1 MLANSAIHNGPPEW
15 ENMGFTDGIIKYEGG
30 SSEDVDL
37 QIDDGVLDFYS
48 GSGAGGNGGA
58 ISWNWQGVDAFDREI
73 VSADSGFQPG
83 ANGEIWYQDLQN
95 EVGLLCTAQ
104 GMGLTGTNNYVE
116 DYKATGS
123 YWEHDDPTITEL
135 IAQVEGLEYPVTET
149 YSLKEADEA
158 MAKIAELDKKVQSYE
173 KYFRT
178 SSKYTGVDKECTP
191 AEAIVLSEVD
201 NCTIS
206 GSNEYTPIQYAWW
219 AVTKS
224 GSGGNEL
231 SEAAFDFQNYVN
243 TAAGGE
249 RTQYTTADGQ
259 TFTGFAIDIDPNF
272 TSTSKEATV
281 SFDSIS
287 QKYIL
292 GPFRV
297 DYVDY
302 KPFSFINNMEIFT
315 DNSQTPVSKD
325 QYYLAVSENDEL
337 VNLNGAYPSSGDEF
351 YIILNYN
358 ENFKKL
364 TDIQV
369 DFKYMNAGGHYT
381 YYTGTYT
388 KVAIKGHIYG
398 RFDYGLYEE
407 ISAFSEWLAEQ
418 LEADKG
424 IVLGSTISDLSAISY
439 VQEGETLK
447 DAIERRLNKAVDNEW
462 NAGEMAI
469 AYQKYYYTN
478 QYDSLTDTAK
488 HWLEEY
494 RIFDPNTSER
504 YILCSS
510 DEIEVNKMGQTY
522 NLNAYRT
529 SQEML
534 DWIESDLTRF
544 REELKKAE
552 EEENEED
559 IARYKNNIELYTKM
573 KSDFEMFHS
582 GIEAGLPARDS
593 RVIPGKLSIE
603 IWKDYE
609 FIDQGEVTAQD
620 QSASRGAARW
630 WEYETIHWNQELPS
644 NEEGKIKIVKETDGQ
659 AKNGDEFNFKVT
671 VNNGNQTTT
680 ENLKIV
686 YQEGTENS
694 VESQVYTWA
703 YGSTAPTYTVEEVNL
718 PSNSSLISIENQS
731 GSLTSGQTV
740 TVKAKNKIAENYG
753 NLSISKQIET
763 TNLDT
768 NQYTLVGKIYKFNVT
783 ISGADCSFSYGGQ
796 NYTVTPEK
804 SVTIPIQIESVADTA
819 SQEEKDAKSVK
830 ITNIKFYEDAPQ
842 YKVEEIID
850 ETVPE
855 GSTLQEIRQSEGY
868 ISKDTTSEVIAINK
882 YPVFPDETKASIG
895 VIKTLDGDSNFSDED
910 LQKFEFKFRVKV
922 FADSAHTI
930 PFKNLAG
937 EPYSEQIITAK
948 ASRSDSGTWE
958 WRGQTDEYIWAY
970 GNNPYYEIEEID
982 TCPVHGDKC
991 NSAECE
997 YYGTIV
1003 FDKEKTTTANTGKA
1017 SVTEVTADNKVKGQL
1032 KSNEIVE
1039 AVYNVN
1045 ITNSVPPPPQMPHK
1059 GKITINKEVTDD
1071 LLKNNNYEFTLKVTG
1086 TFDYKGQHFENQTI
1100 QLTNLV
1106 ANTNGYVLL
1115 ENEEAKDTQNYV
1127 TISVGNVNN
1136 ASWTS
1141 DEFSWYGEA
1150 PKYTVEENL
1159 NGKSITDENG
1169 VVHEINSSVV
1179 PEKGTLE
1186 DDKDSNGDGI
1196 NEITIKA
1203 VNSSNP
1209 PPPGDEHEDNAG
1221 RIRII
1226 KEVENS
1232 NELSIDYLN
1241 SVKFKFEVKVEGYEK
1256 IEGSDEGII
1265 VTLDKD
1271 DLQYNEKENKYYWE
1285 YISPKYIWK
1294 DDGNDETDDRPD
1306 YSITELKSNMNDM
1319 YFVRAEGEDGST
1331 VSGQTITGKLKD
1343 SGDAVDPESTEE
1355 IIITTDNTFVNK
1367 VSPPPDEPPPPDGDH
1382 HVGQLK
1388 IQKLLTSDGLDLKQF
1403 RFKITLSGKFYYD
1416 GDFKDG
1422 SYTFEIGGDSAE
1434 QLNDSGVWTSKEIK
1448 WNGEAPRYT
1457 VDEIESDKAEL
1468 VSSENTTGVIED
1480 NSISTATAVFVNEP
1494 NTVPDDDSGKLQI
1507 TKTMTGNGIS
1517 EDELFEFRV
1526 TIQKDGEKASPFTI
1540 KIHAGETW
1548 TSDTVL
1554 WKEGEPAP
1562 TYTVEEINIP
1572 EGSKFSSMTT
1582 TNGTVNGNVAT
1593 GSLDGNTNV
1602 EINAINEL
1610 EEKHGSFSV
1619 AKKVIFNKLINS
1631 ALSQSFEVKIRISGT
1646 FAGNFDGQDVNI
1658 VNGTYELTK
1667 NLKDG
1672 EAYVSPELTWWG
1684 DNAPTITVEETQKE
1698 GWDRPDYSNNADTGV
1713 VLTEGERTIIV
1724 ITNRIQVDLDLTM
1737 DLGGIVWE
1745 DIAQDPNGK
1754 NTKDSKPNGIVDGS
1768 EEGLDGVEVYVYRVA
1783 SQNGREMKRELAV
1796 AHGNIYNSGMAYPVI
1811 TSDGGKWK
1819 VTGLNVTGFTE
1830 AEKAA
1835 GYSSEAGW
1843 SIKYDVEFVYDGQTY
1858 EPTTLLSYDDGDKYS
1873 SATAETY
1880 ANMNP
1885 SDRLKTFG
1893 NSSLALDYNRQ
1904 EVNDRIREI
1913 YGKTVINGM
1922 GETIGTVNGSEGSKD
1937 VYYNASVPSSE
1948 NSRVKSELQTTDESG
1963 IAYDLFKTKA
1973 RTSVAGLQF
1982 PVDNYY
1988 RLEYVD
1994 ADYTLNGIRQTYR
2007 AVYEHCLHI
2016 NLGLVRRDDADIEV
2030 TKDLY
2035 SAKVVV
2041 DEKEIDYRFNQLADI
2056 INDANN
2062 KGYDRVEHIDSA
2074 NVSYELGLYSTDYY
2088 YKAELYKSNAELY
2101 DNIVTYYKNLNNRTP
2116 ENSEME
2122 VYLTYKIRLYNSS
2135 SEKYV
2140 VGINSLDDYVES
2152 SLGTPISTS
2161 VTSVIDGVE
2170 KEVAKPSY
2178 LTSTE
2183 EGEKEQDVTWSL
2195 VESNIR
2201 GSDGATYNKLQ
2212 TDLKDVRL
2220 TSGQTKYIYVTFA
2233 VQKDTYEGVKDVIGL
2248 GEKSNIVEVA
2258 NYSTYY
2264 QDGTIAGKLDK
2275 DSAPSN
2281 INVRNHNDEKH
2292 WYEDDSDSAPVLNI
2306 TLLQENRNVSGI
2318 AWEDG
2323 KTEEGIRDN
2332 DEARIGGLTTELV
2345 EKIKLP
2351 TVDESGN
2358 PVYKEYDFLW
2368 PTNENLDCLG
2378 GKTLEYLTGF
2388 DSTTETSRERIEE
2401 TVKDSEG
2408 NEVTKVTEV
2417 GQYSF
2422 EGMPTGDY
2430 VVRFLYGNDKT
2441 ELEDTSGITLAS
2453 ATAYKENG
2461 ERYSENEDINTANYD
2476 GDILGSTPAVYN
2488 GQDYKSTIYQKGFED
2503 IAVDSNTGYLAKEYH
2518 DLTNKDLADANV
2530 SDAKD
2535 SEARRLEIM
2544 AESETITNENSVV
2557 LATATDLSEAH
2568 NDLFDDYSMFADTA
2582 KISLDIEADEN
2593 LNGIQSEEIKGD
2605 YNSDVEIDTPS
2616 VNLKEKTTNYS
2627 VNKIDF
2633 GLIERPETNVVL
2645 DKQIKEIKLTTN
2657 DKEVIFDANYNI
2669 TYETVPLSTDVSDMT
2684 VIGTV
2689 ISETDEEM
2697 YLVAKIELNTES
2709 SKGIDQLQAMNKNE
2723 IKPVN
2728 AEHTGTQNFRYIN
2741 VDSEIL
2747 QGTTVEINY
2756 LISALNVGEVDYT
2769 SEQIEEITNQT
2780 DSAKIKADILALA
2793 ENAKKDSQY
2802 YYSEDYVP
2810 TIGKYLGTTYY
2821 TGKNHVRTGGGTES
2835 KDVVVSS
2842 KVRQIIDYV
2851 DNDAVFTPEY
2861 NTSSNHMWRNTSINE
2876 LTGNGYDSERL
2887 LDYLVIPEY
2896 EIVDDSNVSYI
2907 TGQRNNLILSVD
2919 DQSEITDTINSNA
2932 GFESKLVPY
2941 NIYVDNQ
2948 SSYQYKSEIGLT
2960 ITKAVSAQDD
2970 ADNLAYDNLTEI
2982 VKFENSVGRKDITV
2996 VTGNANPK
3004 FGEFTTALEE
3014 RDSSATELITF
3025 TPPTG
3030 LTVEESMTTQ
3040 VLVIVIVA
3048 LGIIVT
3054 GIVIIK
3060 KKVLK

>member
-1 MLANSAIHNGPPEW
+1 MEKNKIRDRVLTIFIMIVSILGITYKVLAD
-15 ENMGFTDGIIKYEGG
+15 MGTPIQSEGIPSGRPDYADKGFKDGIIQYEGEDNLDADVQEDSGTLHFGLDNSSGTSGSGGGG
-30 SSEDVDL
+30 SSGDGTWLGSIAGFADYVVSPPSSFSPGEGGVIWYEDVCEN
-37 QIDDGVLDFYS
+37 IDVLCS
-48 GSGAGGNGGA
+48 S
-58 ISWNWQGVDAFDREI
+58 QGI
-73 VSADSGFQPG
+73 G
-83 ANGEIWYQDLQN
+83 I
-95 EVGLLCTAQ
+95 
-104 GMGLTGTNNYVE
+104 TGKNQYIE
-116 DYKATGS
+116 DYKATGD
-123 YWEHDDPTITEL
+123 YWEL
-135 IAQVEGLEYPVTET
+135 RVEEYPEVVK
-149 YSLKEADEA
+149 Y
-158 MAKIAELDKKVQSYE
+158 SYE
-173 KYFRT
+173 EANQQIQEIARADKEQKDHPQFFRT
-178 SSKYTGVDKECTP
+178 ASKYTGSEQICTP
-191 AEAIVLSEVD
+191 AEAFVLSEAI
-201 NCTIS
+201 NIS
-206 GSNEYTPIQYAWW
+206 GSGEYTPLQYAWW
-219 AVTKS
+219 AVTGT

-231 SEAAFDFQNYVN
+231 SEAAFDFQNYIN
-243 TAAGGE
+243 TATGGSAQTKE
-249 RTQYTTADGQ
+249 INGTTY
-259 TFTGFAIDIDPNF
+259 TGFAIDINPKF
-272 TSTSKEATV
+272 TSTSKETTV
-281 SFDSIS
+281 NFDSIN
-287 QKYIL
+287 QQYII
-292 GPFRV
+292 GPFKV

-302 KPFSFINNMEIFT
+302 KPFAFINNIDIYT
-315 DNSQTPVSKD
+315 DNSETPVDKN
-325 QYYLAVSENDEL
+325 QYYLATSSDGI
-337 VNLNGAYPSSGDEF
+337 NLNSLNGEYPSSGQEF

-358 ENFKKL
+358 ENFKKI
-364 TDIQV
+364 TDIQL
-369 DFKYMNAGGHYT
+369 DFQYMNAGGT
-381 YYTGTYT
+381 WSKYTGKYT
-388 KVAIKGHIYG
+388 KVCIQGHVFG
-398 RFDYGLYEE
+398 RFDYSTYLD
-407 ISAFSEWLAEQ
+407 IRFFLDWLNEMY
-418 LEADKG
+418 ADKMY
-424 IVLGSTISDLSAISY
+424 IKIMTGSPNVPSQYRATYINLEFPDQNEFQHKILYTNALSGVTENNYAIP
-439 VQEGETLK
+439 GLIT
-447 DAIERRLNKAVDNEW
+447 A
-462 NAGEMAI
+462 
-469 AYQKYYYTN
+469 YYTMP
-478 QYDSLTDTAK
+478 Y
-488 HWLEEY
+488 
-494 RIFDPNTSER
+494 PSE
-504 YILCSS
+504 
-510 DEIEVNKMGQTY
+510 
-522 NLNAYRT
+522 LNDFGGYGTLFYEGRQLGRLPVT
-529 SQEML
+529 SQMK
-534 DWIESDLTRF
+534 
-544 REELKKAE
+544 ELAQSFVDSINEK
-552 EEENEED
+552 EENGEEVTD
-559 IARYKNNIELYTKM
+559 DQKRWRDGMQKIIDY
-573 KSDFEMFHS
+573 HP
-582 GIEAGLPARDS
+582 AGS
-593 RVIPGKLSIE
+593 NTYEIPDPLSFD
-603 IWKDYE
+603 IWKDLEY
-609 FIDQGEVTAQD
+609 IPMGEETAQT
-620 QSASRGAARW
+620 QAVSGGAARW

-718 PSNSSLISIENQS
+718 PSNSSLVSIENQS
-731 GSLTSGQTV
+731 GSLSSGQTV
-740 TVKAKNKIAENYG
+740 TVKAKNKITENYG
-753 NLSISKQIET
+753 NLSISKQIES

-783 ISGADCSFSYGGQ
+783 ISGADCSFNYGGQ
-796 NYTVTPEK
+796 DYTVTPEK

-855 GSTLQEIRQSEGY
+855 GSAVQEIRQSEGY

-1241 SVKFKFEVKVEGYEK
+1241 SVKFKFEVKVEGYDK
-1256 IEGSDEGII
+1256 VEGSDEGII

-1343 SGDAVDPESTEE
+1343 SGDAVDSESTEE

-1367 VSPPPDEPPPPDGDH
+1367 VSPPPYEPPPPDGDH

-1434 QLNDSGVWTSKEIK
+1434 QLDDSGVWTSKEIK

-1480 NSISTATAVFVNEP
+1480 NSVSTATAVFVNEP

-2041 DEKEIDYRFNQLADI
+2041 DEKEIDYRSI
-2056 INDANN
+2056 
-2062 KGYDRVEHIDSA
+2062 KV
-2074 NVSYELGLYSTDYY
+2074 
-2088 YKAELYKSNAELY
+2088 
-2101 DNIVTYYKNLNNRTP
+2101 
-2116 ENSEME
+2116 M
-2122 VYLTYKIRLYNSS
+2122 
-2135 SEKYV
+2135 
-2140 VGINSLDDYVES
+2140 
-2152 SLGTPISTS
+2152 
-2161 VTSVIDGVE
+2161 
-2170 KEVAKPSY
+2170 
-2178 LTSTE
+2178 TE
-2183 EGEKEQDVTWSL
+2183 
-2195 VESNIR
+2195 
-2201 GSDGATYNKLQ
+2201 
-2212 TDLKDVRL
+2212 
-2220 TSGQTKYIYVTFA
+2220 
-2233 VQKDTYEGVKDVIGL
+2233 
-2248 GEKSNIVEVA
+2248 
-2258 NYSTYY
+2258 
-2264 QDGTIAGKLDK
+2264 
-2275 DSAPSN
+2275 
-2281 INVRNHNDEKH
+2281 
-2292 WYEDDSDSAPVLNI
+2292 
-2306 TLLQENRNVSGI
+2306 
-2318 AWEDG
+2318 
-2323 KTEEGIRDN
+2323 
-2332 DEARIGGLTTELV
+2332 
-2345 EKIKLP
+2345 
-2351 TVDESGN
+2351 
-2358 PVYKEYDFLW
+2358 
-2368 PTNENLDCLG
+2368 
-2378 GKTLEYLTGF
+2378 
-2388 DSTTETSRERIEE
+2388 
-2401 TVKDSEG
+2401 
-2408 NEVTKVTEV
+2408 
-2417 GQYSF
+2417 
-2422 EGMPTGDY
+2422 
-2430 VVRFLYGNDKT
+2430 
-2441 ELEDTSGITLAS
+2441 
-2453 ATAYKENG
+2453 
-2461 ERYSENEDINTANYD
+2461 
-2476 GDILGSTPAVYN
+2476 
-2488 GQDYKSTIYQKGFED
+2488 
-2503 IAVDSNTGYLAKEYH
+2503 
-2518 DLTNKDLADANV
+2518 
-2530 SDAKD
+2530 
-2535 SEARRLEIM
+2535 
-2544 AESETITNENSVV
+2544 
-2557 LATATDLSEAH
+2557 
-2568 NDLFDDYSMFADTA
+2568 
-2582 KISLDIEADEN
+2582 
-2593 LNGIQSEEIKGD
+2593 
-2605 YNSDVEIDTPS
+2605 
-2616 VNLKEKTTNYS
+2616 
-2627 VNKIDF
+2627 
-2633 GLIERPETNVVL
+2633 
-2645 DKQIKEIKLTTN
+2645 
-2657 DKEVIFDANYNI
+2657 
-2669 TYETVPLSTDVSDMT
+2669 
-2684 VIGTV
+2684 
-2689 ISETDEEM
+2689 
-2697 YLVAKIELNTES
+2697 
-2709 SKGIDQLQAMNKNE
+2709 
-2723 IKPVN
+2723 
-2728 AEHTGTQNFRYIN
+2728 
-2741 VDSEIL
+2741 
-2747 QGTTVEINY
+2747 
-2756 LISALNVGEVDYT
+2756 
-2769 SEQIEEITNQT
+2769 
-2780 DSAKIKADILALA
+2780 
-2793 ENAKKDSQY
+2793 
-2802 YYSEDYVP
+2802 
-2810 TIGKYLGTTYY
+2810 
-2821 TGKNHVRTGGGTES
+2821 
-2835 KDVVVSS
+2835 
-2842 KVRQIIDYV
+2842 
-2851 DNDAVFTPEY
+2851 
-2861 NTSSNHMWRNTSINE
+2861 
-2876 LTGNGYDSERL
+2876 
-2887 LDYLVIPEY
+2887 
-2896 EIVDDSNVSYI
+2896 
-2907 TGQRNNLILSVD
+2907 
-2919 DQSEITDTINSNA
+2919 
-2932 GFESKLVPY
+2932 
-2941 NIYVDNQ
+2941 
-2948 SSYQYKSEIGLT
+2948 
-2960 ITKAVSAQDD
+2960 
-2970 ADNLAYDNLTEI
+2970 
-2982 VKFENSVGRKDITV
+2982 
-2996 VTGNANPK
+2996 
-3004 FGEFTTALEE
+3004 
-3014 RDSSATELITF
+3014 
-3025 TPPTG
+3025 
-3030 LTVEESMTTQ
+3030 
-3040 VLVIVIVA
+3040 
-3048 LGIIVT
+3048 
-3054 GIVIIK
+3054 
-3060 KKVLK
+3060 

>member
-1 MLANSAIHNGPPEW
+1 MEKNKIRDRVLTIFIMIVSILGITYKVLAD
-15 ENMGFTDGIIKYEGG
+15 MGTPIQSEGIPSGRPDYADKGFKDGIIQYEGEDNLDADVQEDSGTLHFGLDNSSGTSGSGGGG
-30 SSEDVDL
+30 SSGDGTWLGSIAGFADYVVSPPSSFSPGEGGVIWYEDVCEN
-37 QIDDGVLDFYS
+37 IDVLCS
-48 GSGAGGNGGA
+48 S
-58 ISWNWQGVDAFDREI
+58 QGI
-73 VSADSGFQPG
+73 G
-83 ANGEIWYQDLQN
+83 I
-95 EVGLLCTAQ
+95 
-104 GMGLTGTNNYVE
+104 TGKNQYIE
-116 DYKATGS
+116 DYKATGD
-123 YWEHDDPTITEL
+123 YWEL
-135 IAQVEGLEYPVTET
+135 RVEEYPEVVK
-149 YSLKEADEA
+149 Y
-158 MAKIAELDKKVQSYE
+158 SYE
-173 KYFRT
+173 EANQQIQEIARADKEQKDHPQFFRT
-178 SSKYTGVDKECTP
+178 ASKYTGSEQICTP
-191 AEAIVLSEVD
+191 AEAFVLSEAI
-201 NCTIS
+201 NIS
-206 GSNEYTPIQYAWW
+206 GSGEYTPLQYAWW
-219 AVTKS
+219 AVTGT

-231 SEAAFDFQNYVN
+231 SEAAFDFQNYIN
-243 TAAGGE
+243 TATGGSAQTKE
-249 RTQYTTADGQ
+249 INGTTY
-259 TFTGFAIDIDPNF
+259 TGFAIDINPKF
-272 TSTSKEATV
+272 TSTSKETTV
-281 SFDSIS
+281 NFDSIN
-287 QKYIL
+287 QQYII
-292 GPFRV
+292 GPFKV

-302 KPFSFINNMEIFT
+302 KPFAFINNIDIYT
-315 DNSQTPVSKD
+315 DNSETPVDKN
-325 QYYLAVSENDEL
+325 QYYLATSSDGI
-337 VNLNGAYPSSGDEF
+337 NLNSLNGEYPSSGQEF

-358 ENFKKL
+358 ENFKKI
-364 TDIQV
+364 TDIQL
-369 DFKYMNAGGHYT
+369 DFQYMNAGGT
-381 YYTGTYT
+381 WSKYTGKYT
-388 KVAIKGHIYG
+388 KVCIQGHVFG
-398 RFDYGLYEE
+398 RFDYSTYLD
-407 ISAFSEWLAEQ
+407 IRFFLDWLNEMY
-418 LEADKG
+418 ADKMY
-424 IVLGSTISDLSAISY
+424 IKIMTGSPNVPSQYRATYINLEFPDQNEFQHKILYTNALSGVTENNYAIP
-439 VQEGETLK
+439 GLIT
-447 DAIERRLNKAVDNEW
+447 A
-462 NAGEMAI
+462 
-469 AYQKYYYTN
+469 YYTMP
-478 QYDSLTDTAK
+478 Y
-488 HWLEEY
+488 
-494 RIFDPNTSER
+494 PSE
-504 YILCSS
+504 
-510 DEIEVNKMGQTY
+510 
-522 NLNAYRT
+522 LNDFGGYGTLFYEGRQLGRLPVT
-529 SQEML
+529 SQMK
-534 DWIESDLTRF
+534 
-544 REELKKAE
+544 ELAQSFVDSINEK
-552 EEENEED
+552 EENGEEVTD
-559 IARYKNNIELYTKM
+559 DQKRWRDGMQKIIDY
-573 KSDFEMFHS
+573 HP
-582 GIEAGLPARDS
+582 AGS
-593 RVIPGKLSIE
+593 NTYEIPDPLSFD
-603 IWKDYE
+603 IWKDLEYIPMRE
-609 FIDQGEVTAQD
+609 ETAQT
-620 QSASRGAARW
+620 QAVSGGAARW

-718 PSNSSLISIENQS
+718 PSNSSLVSIENQS
-731 GSLTSGQTV
+731 GSLSSGQTV
-740 TVKAKNKIAENYG
+740 TVKAKNKITENYG
-753 NLSISKQIET
+753 NLSISKQIES

-783 ISGADCSFSYGGQ
+783 ISGADCSFNYGGQ
-796 NYTVTPEK
+796 DYTVTPEK

-855 GSTLQEIRQSEGY
+855 GSAVQEIRQSEGY

-930 PFKNLAG
+930 PLKNLAG

-1209 PPPGDEHEDNAG
+1209 PPPPGNEDNAG

-1480 NSISTATAVFVNEP
+1480 NSVSTATAVFVNEP

-1843 SIKYDVEFVYDGQTY
+1843 SIKYDVEFIYDGQTY

-1994 ADYTLNGIRQTYR
+1994 ADYTLNGIRQTYK

-2368 PTNENLDCLG
+2368 PTSENLDCLG

-2408 NEVTKVTEV
+2408 NDVTKVTEV

-2697 YLVAKIELNTES
+2697 YLVAKIELNTET

>member
-1 MLANSAIHNGPPEW
+1 MEKIKDRILIIFIIIISIFGITYTVYGKFFENAQSEYYSDPPWYGLSKE
-15 ENMGFTDGIIKYEGG
+15 DGIIHHDGGDAKDADKQHDSGSLAVGVSSSGGGGNAGGGGTWNG
-30 SSEDVDL
+30 SSADFKDVISSESSSFQPGPKGEIWFEDLCDIKEVLCSARGVPLTGKTEYLEDEKATGDYWAHDVDPNISPRTIKTYNL
-37 QIDDGVLDFYS
+37 EEADAAIQKIASGDVDSEEYKSFYRTSCKYTGSDQICNPAEAFVLSEASRVS
-48 GSGAGGNGGA
+48 GSGEK
-58 ISWNWQGVDAFDREI
+58 D
-73 VSADSGFQPG
+73 P
-83 ANGEIWYQDLQN
+83 LQM
-95 EVGLLCTAQ
+95 AWWDIH
-104 GMGLTGTNNYVE
+104 GMG
-116 DYKATGS
+116 
-123 YWEHDDPTITEL
+123 
-135 IAQVEGLEYPVTET
+135 EGETPLSQAAKSFAEYIE
-149 YSLKEADEA
+149 
-158 MAKIAELDKKVQSYE
+158 KV
-173 KYFRT
+173 R
-178 SSKYTGVDKECTP
+178 
-191 AEAIVLSEVD
+191 
-201 NCTIS
+201 
-206 GSNEYTPIQYAWW
+206 
-219 AVTKS
+219 
-224 GSGGNEL
+224 
-231 SEAAFDFQNYVN
+231 
-243 TAAGGE
+243 GGE
-249 RTQYTTADGQ
+249 ATTKKIGN
-259 TFTGFAIDIDPNF
+259 TEYTGFAIEYNPQFVKTDE
-272 TSTSKEATV
+272 EAQV
-281 SFDSIS
+281 SFDSVN
-287 QKYIL
+287 QKYIV
-292 GPFRV
+292 GPFKIEYP
-297 DYVDY
+297 DI
-302 KPFSFINNMEIFT
+302 KPFAFINNIDIYA
-315 DNSQTPVSKD
+315 DNSSTPINKD
-325 QYYLAVSENDEL
+325 KYYLASASGNEL
-337 VNLNGAYPSSGDEF
+337 VNLNGAYPSNEQEF
-351 YIILNYN
+351 YIILDYD
-358 ENFKKL
+358 ENIKKI

-369 DFKYMNAGGHYT
+369 DFQYMNASGKYT
-381 YYTGTYT
+381 LYTGKYT
-388 KVAIKGHIYG
+388 WVYVKGHIFGEFNYHEYK
-398 RFDYGLYEE
+398 RVVIATNWIE
-407 ISAFSEWLAEQ
+407 EQ
-418 LEADKG
+418 LKKG
-424 IVLGSTISDLSAISY
+424 YAIKDEGSGI
-439 VQEGETLK
+439 
-447 DAIERRLNKAVDNEW
+447 
-462 NAGEMAI
+462 
-469 AYQKYYYTN
+469 YYT
-478 QYDSLTDTAK
+478 
-488 HWLEEY
+488 E
-494 RIFDPNTSER
+494 PG
-504 YILCSS
+504 SS
-510 DEIEVNKMGQTY
+510 DELLKNKLKYWEEWADEFLDSGELTTRMIMSRTEYFIPDDWTY
-522 NLNAYRT
+522 FNDENGVVLSNSGKKIHIWAHGWYRSYSKYVEIFQNLKDKLEAAQALGDSAAILEAQKELDTTVYDGHGYSEGRFNAYKERITHIPYPGT
-529 SQEML
+529 ST
-534 DWIESDLTRF
+534 DLPFPLTF
-544 REELKKAE
+544 QVWKDLEYIKLG
-552 EEENEED
+552 
-559 IARYKNNIELYTKM
+559 
-573 KSDFEMFHS
+573 DFE
-582 GIEAGLPARDS
+582 
-593 RVIPGKLSIE
+593 
-603 IWKDYE
+603 
-609 FIDQGEVTAQD
+609 AQA
-620 QSASRGAARW
+620 QAVSRGAARW

-718 PSNSSLISIENQS
+718 PSNASLVSIENQS
-731 GSLTSGQTV
+731 GSLNSGQTV
-740 TVKAKNKIAENYG
+740 TVKAKNKITENYG
-753 NLSISKQIET
+753 NLSISKQIEST
-763 TNLDT
+763 KLDT
-768 NQYTLVGKIYKFNVT
+768 NQYTLVGKIFKFNVT

-830 ITNIKFYEDAPQ
+830 IANIKFYEDAPQ

-850 ETVPE
+850 ETTPE
-855 GSTLQEIRQSEGY
+855 GSAVQEIRQSEGY
-868 ISKDTTSEVIAINK
+868 ISKGATSEVIAINK
-882 YPVFPDETKASIG
+882 YELKEDEEKASIG

-930 PFKNLAG
+930 PFKNSAG

-982 TCPVHGDKC
+982 TCPVHGDMC

-1017 SVTEVTADNKVKGQL
+1017 SVTEVTTDNKVKGQL
-1032 KSNEIVE
+1032 ESNEIVE

-1045 ITNSVPPPPQMPHK
+1045 ITNSVTPPPHTPHK

-1100 QLTNLV
+1100 QLTNL
-1106 ANTNGYVLL
+1106 ATNINGYILL

-1141 DEFSWYGEA
+1141 DEFSWYGEV

-1179 PEKGTLE
+1179 PEEGTLA

-1196 NEITIKA
+1196 NEIIIKA

-1209 PPPGDEHEDNAG
+1209 PPPGKNPEDNAG

-1256 IEGSDEGII
+1256 IEGSDEGSI

-1271 DLQYNEKENKYYWE
+1271 DLKYNEKENKFYWE
-1285 YISPKYIWK
+1285 YISPKYIWE

-1306 YSITELKSNMNDM
+1306 YSITELESNMEDM

-1367 VSPPPDEPPPPDGDH
+1367 QGDDDYT
-1382 HVGQLK
+1382 GQLK
-1388 IQKLLTSDGLDLKQF
+1388 IQKLLTSDGLDVKQF
-1403 RFKITLSGKFYYD
+1403 KFKITLSGKFYYD

-1480 NSISTATAVFVNEP
+1480 NSISTATAVFVNKP
-1494 NTVPDDDSGKLQI
+1494 DIVPHNDSGKLQI

-1517 EDELFEFRV
+1517 ADELFEFRV

-1554 WKEGEPAP
+1554 WREGEPAP

-1724 ITNRIQVDLDLTM
+1724 ITNRIQIDLDLTM

-2306 TLLQENRNVSGI
+2306 TLLQENRNISGI

-2408 NEVTKVTEV
+2408 NDVTKVTEV

-2582 KISLDIEADEN
+2582 KINLDIEADEN

-2697 YLVAKIELNTES
+2697 YLVAKIELDTES

>member
-1 MLANSAIHNGPPEW
+1 MEKNKIRDRVLTIFIMIVSILGITYKVLAD
-15 ENMGFTDGIIKYEGG
+15 MGTPIQSEGIPSGRPDYADKGFKDGIIQYEGEDNLDADVQEDSGTLHFGLDNSSGTSGSGGGG
-30 SSEDVDL
+30 SSGDGTWLGSIAGFADYVVSPPSSFSPGEGGVIWYEDVCEN
-37 QIDDGVLDFYS
+37 IDVLCS
-48 GSGAGGNGGA
+48 S
-58 ISWNWQGVDAFDREI
+58 QGI
-73 VSADSGFQPG
+73 G
-83 ANGEIWYQDLQN
+83 I
-95 EVGLLCTAQ
+95 
-104 GMGLTGTNNYVE
+104 TGKNQYIE
-116 DYKATGS
+116 DYKATGD
-123 YWEHDDPTITEL
+123 YWEL
-135 IAQVEGLEYPVTET
+135 RVEEYPEVVK
-149 YSLKEADEA
+149 Y
-158 MAKIAELDKKVQSYE
+158 SYE
-173 KYFRT
+173 EANQQIQEIARADKEQKDHPQFFRT
-178 SSKYTGVDKECTP
+178 ASKYTGSEQICTP
-191 AEAIVLSEVD
+191 AEAFVLSEAI
-201 NCTIS
+201 NIS
-206 GSNEYTPIQYAWW
+206 GSGEYTPLQYAWW
-219 AVTKS
+219 AVTGT

-231 SEAAFDFQNYVN
+231 SEAAFDFQNYIN
-243 TAAGGE
+243 TATGGSAQTKE
-249 RTQYTTADGQ
+249 INGTTY
-259 TFTGFAIDIDPNF
+259 TGFAIDINPKF
-272 TSTSKEATV
+272 TSTSKETTV
-281 SFDSIS
+281 NFDSIN
-287 QKYIL
+287 QQYII
-292 GPFRV
+292 GPFKV

-302 KPFSFINNMEIFT
+302 KPFAFINNIDIYT
-315 DNSQTPVSKD
+315 DNSETPVDKN
-325 QYYLAVSENDEL
+325 QYYLATSSDGI
-337 VNLNGAYPSSGDEF
+337 NLNSLNGEYPSSGQEF

-358 ENFKKL
+358 ENFKKI
-364 TDIQV
+364 TDIQL
-369 DFKYMNAGGHYT
+369 DFQYMNAGGT
-381 YYTGTYT
+381 WSKYTGKYT
-388 KVAIKGHIYG
+388 KVCIQGHVFG
-398 RFDYGLYEE
+398 RFDYSTYLD
-407 ISAFSEWLAEQ
+407 IRFFLDWLNEMY
-418 LEADKG
+418 ADKMY
-424 IVLGSTISDLSAISY
+424 IKIMTGSPNVPSQYRATYINLEFPDQNEFQHKILYTNALSGVTENNYAIP
-439 VQEGETLK
+439 GLIT
-447 DAIERRLNKAVDNEW
+447 A
-462 NAGEMAI
+462 
-469 AYQKYYYTN
+469 YYTMP
-478 QYDSLTDTAK
+478 Y
-488 HWLEEY
+488 
-494 RIFDPNTSER
+494 PSE
-504 YILCSS
+504 
-510 DEIEVNKMGQTY
+510 
-522 NLNAYRT
+522 LNDFGGYGTLFYEGRQLGRLPVT
-529 SQEML
+529 SQMK
-534 DWIESDLTRF
+534 
-544 REELKKAE
+544 ELAQSFVDSINEK
-552 EEENEED
+552 EENGEEVTD
-559 IARYKNNIELYTKM
+559 DQKRWRDGMQKIIDY
-573 KSDFEMFHS
+573 HP
-582 GIEAGLPARDS
+582 AGS
-593 RVIPGKLSIE
+593 NTYEIPDPLSFD
-603 IWKDYE
+603 IWKDLEY
-609 FIDQGEVTAQD
+609 IPMGEETAQT
-620 QSASRGAARW
+620 QAVSGGAARW

-718 PSNSSLISIENQS
+718 PSNSSLVSIENQS
-731 GSLTSGQTV
+731 GSLSSGQTV
-740 TVKAKNKIAENYG
+740 TVKAKNKITENYG
-753 NLSISKQIET
+753 NLSISKQIES

-783 ISGADCSFSYGGQ
+783 ISGADCSFNYGGQ
-796 NYTVTPEK
+796 DYTVTPEK

-855 GSTLQEIRQSEGY
+855 GSAVQEIRQSEGY

-910 LQKFEFKFRVKV
+910 LQKFEFKFKVKV

-930 PFKNLAG
+930 PLKNLAG

-1209 PPPGDEHEDNAG
+1209 PPPPGNEDNAG

-1480 NSISTATAVFVNEP
+1480 NSVSTATAVFVNEP

-1994 ADYTLNGIRQTYR
+1994 ADYTLNGIRQTYK

-2306 TLLQENRNVSGI
+2306 TLLQENRNISGI

-2368 PTNENLDCLG
+2368 PTSENLDCLG

-2408 NEVTKVTEV
+2408 NDVTKVTEV

-2697 YLVAKIELNTES
+2697 YLVAKIELNTET

>member
-1 MLANSAIHNGPPEW
+1 MEKNKIRDRVLTIFIMIVSILGITYKVLAD
-15 ENMGFTDGIIKYEGG
+15 MGTPIQSEGIPSGRPDYADKGFKDGIIQYEGEDNLDADVQEDSGTLHFGLDNSSGTSGSGGGG
-30 SSEDVDL
+30 SSGDGTWLGSIAGFADYVVSPPSSFSPGEGGVIWYEDVCEN
-37 QIDDGVLDFYS
+37 IDVLCS
-48 GSGAGGNGGA
+48 S
-58 ISWNWQGVDAFDREI
+58 QGI
-73 VSADSGFQPG
+73 G
-83 ANGEIWYQDLQN
+83 I
-95 EVGLLCTAQ
+95 
-104 GMGLTGTNNYVE
+104 TGKNQYIE
-116 DYKATGS
+116 DYKATGD
-123 YWEHDDPTITEL
+123 YWEL
-135 IAQVEGLEYPVTET
+135 RVEEYPEVVK
-149 YSLKEADEA
+149 Y
-158 MAKIAELDKKVQSYE
+158 SYE
-173 KYFRT
+173 EANQQIQEIARADKEQKDHPQFFRT
-178 SSKYTGVDKECTP
+178 ASKYTGSEQICTP
-191 AEAIVLSEVD
+191 AEAFVLSEAI
-201 NCTIS
+201 NIS
-206 GSNEYTPIQYAWW
+206 GSGEYTPLQYAWW
-219 AVTKS
+219 AVTGT

-231 SEAAFDFQNYVN
+231 SEAAFDFQNYIN
-243 TAAGGE
+243 TATGGSAQTKE
-249 RTQYTTADGQ
+249 INGTTY
-259 TFTGFAIDIDPNF
+259 TGFAIDINPKF
-272 TSTSKEATV
+272 TSTSKETTV
-281 SFDSIS
+281 NFDSIN
-287 QKYIL
+287 QQYII
-292 GPFRV
+292 GPFKV

-302 KPFSFINNMEIFT
+302 KPFAFINNIDIYT
-315 DNSQTPVSKD
+315 DNSETPVDKN
-325 QYYLAVSENDEL
+325 QYYLATSSDGI
-337 VNLNGAYPSSGDEF
+337 NLNSLNGEYPSSGQEF

-358 ENFKKL
+358 ENFKKI
-364 TDIQV
+364 TDIQL
-369 DFKYMNAGGHYT
+369 DFQYMNAGGT
-381 YYTGTYT
+381 WSKYTGKYT
-388 KVAIKGHIYG
+388 KVCIQGHVFG
-398 RFDYGLYEE
+398 RFDYSTYLD
-407 ISAFSEWLAEQ
+407 IRFFLDWLNEMY
-418 LEADKG
+418 ADKMY
-424 IVLGSTISDLSAISY
+424 IKIMTGSPNVPSQYRATYINLEFPDQNEFQHKILYTNALSGVTENNYAIP
-439 VQEGETLK
+439 GLIT
-447 DAIERRLNKAVDNEW
+447 A
-462 NAGEMAI
+462 
-469 AYQKYYYTN
+469 YYTMP
-478 QYDSLTDTAK
+478 Y
-488 HWLEEY
+488 
-494 RIFDPNTSER
+494 PSE
-504 YILCSS
+504 
-510 DEIEVNKMGQTY
+510 
-522 NLNAYRT
+522 LNDFGGYGTLFYEGRQLGRLPVT
-529 SQEML
+529 SQMK
-534 DWIESDLTRF
+534 
-544 REELKKAE
+544 ELAQSFVDSINEK
-552 EEENEED
+552 EENGEEVTD
-559 IARYKNNIELYTKM
+559 DQKRWRDGMQKIIDY
-573 KSDFEMFHS
+573 HP
-582 GIEAGLPARDS
+582 AGS
-593 RVIPGKLSIE
+593 NTYEIPDPLSFD
-603 IWKDYE
+603 IWKDLEY
-609 FIDQGEVTAQD
+609 IPMGEETAQT
-620 QSASRGAARW
+620 QAVSGGAARW

-644 NEEGKIKIVKETDGQ
+644 NEEGKIKIIKETDGQ

-783 ISGADCSFSYGGQ
+783 ISGADCSFNYGGQ
-796 NYTVTPEK
+796 DYTVTPEK

-819 SQEEKDAKSVK
+819 SQEEKDAKSAK

-868 ISKDTTSEVIAINK
+868 ISKGATSEVIAINK
-882 YPVFPDETKASIG
+882 YELKEDEEKASIG

-910 LQKFEFKFRVKV
+910 LQKFEFKFKVKV

-930 PFKNLAG
+930 PLKNLAG

-958 WRGQTDEYIWAY
+958 WRGQTDEYIWAP

-982 TCPVHGDKC
+982 TCPVHGDMC

-1306 YSITELKSNMNDM
+1306 YSITELESNMSDM

-1367 VSPPPDEPPPPDGDH
+1367 QGDDDDYT
-1382 HVGQLK
+1382 GQLK

-1403 RFKITLSGKFYYD
+1403 KFKITLSGKFYYD

-1434 QLNDSGVWTSKEIK
+1434 QLDDSGVWTSKEIK

-2306 TLLQENRNVSGI
+2306 TLLQENRNISGI

-2408 NEVTKVTEV
+2408 NDVTKVTEV

-2544 AESETITNENSVV
+2544 AESETITNENSVI

-2697 YLVAKIELNTES
+2697 YLVAKIELNTET